1 MLIARKPISPAIM
14 RLCPRSLLVVR
25 LLACIAAISPPVI
38 HAFTATKA
46 SESLAKAILASGP
59 EREKKLEQFGLEGVQ
74 SDAGLIEL
82 WRRGELWI
90 VKQADGTSAVVIYNG
105 QIATKKPAGVRLS
118 DGGEVTFELVDGTA
132 SNPDRSSRKLLTKL
146 LDILALKHPGARERA
161 EAARQ
166 LGLRQEESGLKVLE
180 ELLPQQKE
188 SVAVKGFEEGI
199 ALAKLK
205 LTTGEERTKAVVK
218 LGELTSLLAR
228 DQIKAVI
235 QDEDKKPV
243 AEQDKVML
251 SAAQKSLASI
261 EARQSLVEHG
271 ATVFQ
276 GISSGSVLLIVALGL
291 AITFGLM
298 GVINMAHGEFIT
310 IGGYA
315 CYLTQLWFIERYGS
329 SGSGFDAYF
338 LWSMPISFMAAA
350 LMGWIVEVVMVR
362 HLYSRPLESLLATWG
377 LSMILQQAFRLK
389 FGAANVQ
396 VASPSWLAGNYE
408 WAGMTFG
415 WNRLFVVGF
424 AIAIL
429 FGTLLLMTKTS
440 VGMQLRAVMQNRRMA
455 ASLGIRTARMNA
467 FTFAFGSGLAGL
479 AGAFISQIGNVGP
492 SMGQSYIVD
501 CFMIVTVGGVG
512 NIVGAALSSLGIGTV
527 DQMLQPFL
535 GPVMGK
541 ITTLLSIILLLN
553 WRPGGLFP
561 SRSRSLEG

>member
-1 MLIARKPISPAIM
+1 M
-14 RLCPRSLLVVR
+14 
-25 LLACIAAISPPVI
+25 I

-105 QIATKKPAGVRLS
+105 QIGTKKPAGVRLS

-243 AEQDKVML
+243 AE
-251 SAAQKSLASI
+251 
-261 EARQSLVEHG
+261 
-271 ATVFQ
+271 
-276 GISSGSVLLIVALGL
+276 
-291 AITFGLM
+291 
-298 GVINMAHGEFIT
+298 
-310 IGGYA
+310 
-315 CYLTQLWFIERYGS
+315 
-329 SGSGFDAYF
+329 
-338 LWSMPISFMAAA
+338 
-350 LMGWIVEVVMVR
+350 
-362 HLYSRPLESLLATWG
+362 
-377 LSMILQQAFRLK
+377 
-389 FGAANVQ
+389 
-396 VASPSWLAGNYE
+396 
-408 WAGMTFG
+408 
-415 WNRLFVVGF
+415 
-424 AIAIL
+424 
-429 FGTLLLMTKTS
+429 
-440 VGMQLRAVMQNRRMA
+440 
-455 ASLGIRTARMNA
+455 
-467 FTFAFGSGLAGL
+467 
-479 AGAFISQIGNVGP
+479 
-492 SMGQSYIVD
+492 
-501 CFMIVTVGGVG
+501 
-512 NIVGAALSSLGIGTV
+512 
-527 DQMLQPFL
+527 
-535 GPVMGK
+535 
-541 ITTLLSIILLLN
+541 
-553 WRPGGLFP
+553 
-561 SRSRSLEG
+561 